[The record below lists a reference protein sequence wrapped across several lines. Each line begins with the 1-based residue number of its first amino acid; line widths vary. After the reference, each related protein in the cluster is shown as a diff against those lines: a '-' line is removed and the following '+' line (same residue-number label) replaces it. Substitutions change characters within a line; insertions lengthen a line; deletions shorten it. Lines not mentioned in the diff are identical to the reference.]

1 MQSSHYRPEIDGLRS
16 LLKKPH
22 SPLRYFAGLT
32 GSKFLYHT
40 LLACYEKSD
49 PSVMK
54 VFSPFGK
61 ETIDEY
67 EEAEATQSGA
77 DRGEAA

>member
-1 MQSSHYRPEIDGLRS
+1 MSFIPI
-16 LLKKPH
+16 
-22 SPLRYFAGLT
+22 LRYINDIFSVDG
-32 GSKFLYHT
+32 YV
-40 LLACYEKSD
+40 ACYEKSD